1 MTDQLAIRVTN
12 DLMDSIDNLIA
23 QGRFAT
29 RADLVRTAV
38 AALVEREQRR
48 SIGEAIAE
56 GYRRIP
62 QTDEDV
68 EEVTARAIRS
78 IHEEPW

>member
-12 DLMDSIDNLIA
+12 ELMESIDKLVA
-23 QGRFAT
+23 QGRFLT

-38 AALVEREQRR
+38 AVFVEREQRR
-48 SIGEAIAE
+48 SIGEAIAQ
-56 GYRRIP
+56 GYQRMP
-62 QTDEDV
+62 QTDEDLA
-68 EEVTARAIRS
+68 EATARAIRS